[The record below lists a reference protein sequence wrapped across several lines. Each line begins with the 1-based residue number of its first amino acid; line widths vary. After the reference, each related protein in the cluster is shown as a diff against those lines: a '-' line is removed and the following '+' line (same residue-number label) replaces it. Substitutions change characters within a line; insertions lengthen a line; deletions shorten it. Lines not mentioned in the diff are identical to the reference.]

1 MTVESILLLGTTSVE
16 SQDLTIYS
24 YSDKKKGAG
33 YNRRADGLHTVQFQ
47 LDQFKGSINIQGTL
61 ELYPGEKDWVD
72 LEYDQG
78 NSLESLDS
86 TELTTNEIRNITG
99 NWVWIRAAWVLEQG
113 TITRIRY
120 NL

>member
-1 MTVESILLLGTTSVE
+1 MSVESLILLDTTSVE
-16 SQDLTIYS
+16 SQDLSVYS
-24 YSDKKKGAG
+24 YSDKRKGAG
-33 YNRRADGLHTVQFQ
+33 YFRKAAGIQTILFR
-47 LDQFKGSINIQGTL
+47 LDNFKGSIKIQGTL
-61 ELYPGEKDWVD
+61 ELYPGDRDWID

-86 TELTTNEIRNITG
+86 TALTTNEIRNITG

-113 TITRIRY
+113 TITEIRY